1 MNEALTQALIR
12 LGVSGVLAFIAAI
25 LANVSILN
33 DVIDDKVFASLVVA
47 VITAVLSAVAKYLGG
62 PTQAVERSVGR
73 GAAGGVK
80 RPNIFSV

>member
-1 MNEALTQALIR
+1 VNEALTQALIR

-25 LANVSILN
+25 LANITVLN

-47 VITAVLSAVAKYLGG
+47 VVTAILSAITKYLGG
-62 PTQAVERSVGR
+62 PTEPVERSVGR
-73 GAAGGVK
+73 GAAGGVR